1 MHAADDEPGDA
12 GETLARAVA
21 ALGPRLRESAEQSER
36 ERRVP
41 ADIITA
47 MVDAGIFRMCV
58 PRSVGGGEVDPFTL
72 VRVLED
78 LSAADA
84 SAGWCA
90 MIGATSGLVAG
101 YLDADI
107 ARDLYGDNPRAITG
121 GVFAPHGRA
130 RVVEGGYR
138 VTGRWPF
145 ASGCEHSTL
154 LMGGCVVEDAEGPRL
169 LPTGLPDP
177 RLMLF
182 PASAARIVDT
192 WSVSGLRG
200 TGSHDIEVAD
210 LFVPASWSVSLVTDG
225 PRETGLLFAFPVFG
239 LLAVGIAAVALGIAR
254 SAVAELVRLASGKR
268 PTGTRRLLSERAAV
282 QAQVAEAEALVG
294 SARAYLS
301 DRIGAAW
308 EAAEASGTIPI
319 PLRAGVRLAAAHATR
334 SAARAVD
341 LMYEAGGGTSVYAT
355 SPLQRHFRDVHV
367 VTQHVMVAPATYE
380 LTGRL
385 LLGVDTDT
393 GML

>member
-1 MHAADDEPGDA
+1 MHALDDEPGDA
-12 GETLARAVA
+12 AETLARAVA
-21 ALGPRLRESAEQSER
+21 ALAPRLRESAEQSER

-41 ADIITA
+41 ADVVTA
-47 MVDAGIFRMCV
+47 LVEAGVFRMCV
-58 PRSVGGGEVDPFTL
+58 PRSAGGGEVDPFTL

-78 LSAADA
+78 LAAADA

-90 MIGATSGLVAG
+90 MIGATSGLIAG
-101 YLDADI
+101 YLDAGVVH
-107 ARDLYGDNPRAITG
+107 DLYGENPRAITG

-130 RVVEGGYR
+130 TLAEGGYR

-154 LMGGCVVEDAEGPRL
+154 LMGGCVVHDADGPRV
-169 LPTGLPDP
+169 LPTGMPDP

-182 PASAARIVDT
+182 PAPSARVVDT
-192 WSVSGLRG
+192 WTVSGLRG

-210 LFVPASWSVSLVTDG
+210 LFVPASWSVSLVTDR
-225 PRETGLLFAFPVFG
+225 PRETGLLYAFP
-239 LLAVGIAAVALGIAR
+239 AVALGIAR
-254 SAVAELVRLASGKR
+254 SAIAELVRLASGKR
-268 PTGTRRLLSERAAV
+268 PTGTRRLLSERPTV

-294 SARAYLS
+294 SARAYMS
-301 DRIGAAW
+301 ERIGAAW
-308 EAAEASGTIPI
+308 EAAEGSGTIPV
-319 PLRAGVRLAAAHATR
+319 PLRGGVRLAAAHATR

-367 VTQHVMVAPATYE
+367 VTQHLMVAPATYE
-380 LTGRL
+380 LAGRL
-385 LLGVDTDT
+385 LLGVETDT